1 MGTLGRGGGDC
12 TTLVPRKTEIVLGEY
27 IKFLSVVACQGA
39 LFHIWNW
46 GLKSQVEERCP
57 YGSGRDISRGI
68 AVGCEMLWDCIMTFL
83 LYMF

>member
-39 LFHIWNW
+39 LFMEL
-46 GLKSQVEERCP
+46 GVKVTS
-57 YGSGRDISRGI
+57 
-68 AVGCEMLWDCIMTFL
+68 
-83 LYMF
+83 